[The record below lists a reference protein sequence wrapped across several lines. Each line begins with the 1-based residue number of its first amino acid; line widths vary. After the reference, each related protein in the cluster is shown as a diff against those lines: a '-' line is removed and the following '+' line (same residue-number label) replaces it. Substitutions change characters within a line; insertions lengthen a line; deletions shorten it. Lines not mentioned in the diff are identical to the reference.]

1 MTDVPLSEL
10 PTVREADVYKAGI
23 HAGRILRHP
32 DRVEFVYLPEYV
44 VATGDPV
51 ATTLPLTHDPVT
63 SPAGAVPPFFAGLL
77 PEGRRLSATR
87 RAVKTSADDDLSIL
101 LAVGSDTIGDVQVLP
116 AGATPDPAEPA
127 VSVEAWDQVA
137 FSEVLHRSLG
147 VALDRVGLPGVQDK
161 VSAVMIAV
169 PVSREGAHSI
179 LKLTPPEYPFLV
191 ENEAFFLDAA
201 RESGLTVVHS
211 EVVRDRTGAAGLL
224 VRRFDRPGDDA
235 GPSMLAVEDACQVL
249 GRYPADKYA
258 LTAEDVVRGIAAVA
272 RAGPVAARDLVRQ
285 LVFAYL
291 SCNGDAHAKN
301 FAVLR
306 GADGEWRA
314 SPAYD
319 LPCSQVYGDPT
330 MALAIDGKRQEDIG
344 RDSFLALGA
353 AVGLPTRAVN
363 RLLTELLA
371 ASEGW
376 IDRLDALPFDQ
387 RRIHKLRRAV
397 HYRRDRLR

>member
-1 MTDVPLSEL
+1 MTTIDLTEL
-10 PTVREADVYKAGI
+10 PTVRAADVYKGGV

-32 DRVEFVYLPEYV
+32 DRIDFAYLPEYV
-44 VATGDPV
+44 EALGDPV
-51 ATTLPLTHDPVT
+51 ATTLPLALEPVT

-116 AGATPDPAEPA
+116 AGAPPSATEPA
-127 VSVEAWDQVA
+127 VSVEDWGAVTFAD
-137 FSEVLHRSLG
+137 VLHRSLG
-147 VALDRVGLPGVQDK
+147 TTLDRVGLPGVQDK
-161 VSAVMIAV
+161 VSAMMIAV
-169 PVSREGAHSI
+169 PVRQRGARSI
-179 LKLTPPEYPFLV
+179 LKLTPPEYPYLV

-201 RESGLTVVHS
+201 RGVGLTVVES
-211 EVVRDRTGAAGLL
+211 EVVHDSTGAAGLL
-224 VRRFDRPGDDA
+224 VHRFDRPTDGA
-235 GPSMLAVEDACQVL
+235 GPAMLAVEDACQAL

-258 LTAEDVVRGIAAVA
+258 LTAEEVVRGLARVA

-285 LVFAYL
+285 HAFGYV

-306 GADGEWRA
+306 GADGEWRV

-330 MALAIDGKRQEDIG
+330 MALTIDGKRQEDIG
-344 RDSFLALGA
+344 RASFLALGA
-353 AVGLPTRAVN
+353 SVGLPARAVD
-363 RLLTELLA
+363 RLLTDLLA
-371 ASEGW
+371 ASDGW
-376 IDRLDALPFDQ
+376 IDRLDELPFDE

-397 HYRRDRLR
+397 QYRRDRLR